1 MGISIKRDETEKL
14 AREVAKLKGES
25 LTDAIHHA
33 LEGEL
38 NRLRGRRR
46 GLSDI
51 DAELDA
57 LFAKLDAYSGPD
69 NGRSLEEIE
78 AEMYGEHGEPT

>member
-1 MGISIKRDETEKL
+1 MPWRASSIGL
-14 AREVAKLKGES
+14 AV
-25 LTDAIHHA
+25 DA
-33 LEGEL
+33 
-38 NRLRGRRR
+38 RGPR
-46 GLSDI
+46 DI

-78 AEMYGEHGEPT
+78 AEMYGEYGEPI